1 MKKIY
6 IQPQIEINN
15 IETESFLCSSGDG
28 IEEEFLQGETII
40 NEYQILSK
48 DKKYDIWDMDE

>member
-28 IEEEFLQGETII
+28 IEEEFLQGETITR
-40 NEYQILSK
+40 QDQFLSK